1 MAAAVPAVMAGGFRV
16 LAAPRR
22 RPGLLAVNE
31 FVLFFFKKN
40 YIPLR
45 DLNLPL
51 TGYNGRARWQ
61 LAFPFLSRIY
71 LRDEYRWANGL
82 SLDEKLVSRPI
93 LRRDKADVLK
103 VVGASV
109 SQWDVHVLALC
120 ACVPVS
126 VCPTLPMAAT
136 AVTVRRVWVLYKER
150 ELEWKVVILNKKKKR
165 MKSCNAF
172 HWYDFFEFK

>member
-51 TGYNGRARWQ
+51 TGYNGRAR
-61 LAFPFLSRIY
+61 
-71 LRDEYRWANGL
+71 
-82 SLDEKLVSRPI
+82 
-93 LRRDKADVLK
+93 
-103 VVGASV
+103 
-109 SQWDVHVLALC
+109 
-120 ACVPVS
+120 
-126 VCPTLPMAAT
+126 
-136 AVTVRRVWVLYKER
+136 
-150 ELEWKVVILNKKKKR
+150 
-165 MKSCNAF
+165 
-172 HWYDFFEFK
+172 